1 MGSTMKRV
9 YSAQHPPEAHYVKG
23 LLEEQGIACEIRG
36 ESLSAAQGGVP
47 ITTETAPTV
56 WIRDGMQYQ
65 TARAI
70 IADYER
76 QQRRPVS
83 SGPSWVCRSCG
94 EECEGQFAQCWNCL
108 APRNDD

>member
-1 MGSTMKRV
+1 MKRI

-56 WIRDGMQYQ
+56 WIRDGERYQ
-65 TARAI
+65 AARAI

-76 QQRRPVS
+76 LQRRSVS
-83 SGPSWVCRSCG
+83 SGPSWVCRACG
-94 EECEGQFAQCWNCL
+94 ETCEAQFGQCWNCL
-108 APRNDD
+108 APRDDG